1 MMATDTG
8 EETLRYLVQKYI
20 SKPHENDEEEEES
33 NTSTLVKSE
42 EVIDRVNDFL
52 IKNLED
58 SQKLKIKQ

>member
-1 MMATDTG
+1 MATDTG

-20 SKPHENDEEEEES
+20 SKPHENDEEEDES

-58 SQKLKIKQ
+58 S